1 MKFSISLLMLLSPL
15 SLLAIDHG
23 QQEGQKR
30 LNAIVKSVEVK
41 EKITAD
47 KVFKFFG
54 GKADQ
59 MKGSIDPQKMCHVD
73 ESDFVEIR
81 KQTVYPLVRAM
92 KAKNIEPL
100 KKIVSKSFA
109 VSDFEKVIG
118 KRAAHSFGAIKQYN
132 WEGQAASLKGDKAL
146 KSLNN
151 YLNKFSQVDDVEF
164 RTVKYLSYQK
174 DRNPENFK
182 MNSTILLTR
191 YDLRAKNSK
200 GLRVN
205 DRGFAKIAVSKIG
218 NDWKMNSIEFLSGET
233 VTSSKPSFTETT
245 IDSGLA
251 SIPVYTR
258 NEAIRRGGYAIA
270 VGDYNGD
277 NHQDVYVG
285 SWGAGHLLEGN
296 GKGNFKVVKDSGL
309 EKETL
314 VKTAVFGDFFNTGR
328 QDLLLVRFVPTNTDG
343 KKSDTDKF
351 SDIVFYKNN
360 GKGKFS
366 KMPSPVTN
374 RVVASN
380 AMPGAVSDM
389 NGDGLL
395 DFYVGF
401 PGSLDFT
408 FIGDASKIMQ
418 GAKVQGLFLNNG
430 KGSFTDTTNHSL
442 YRNSSE
448 GQGLFP
454 HSALSYDYDQ
464 DGDMDIIV
472 LDDRGNL
479 SPIYK
484 NVENGKFVEVADNTG
499 MTNNDLAMG
508 AAGGDLDN
516 DGVVDFAMT
525 NVNFVAAERWQES
538 CAANWHMKKV
548 TMGNNGLRLYK
559 GHGAGNFVEMTK
571 LSGLDWAG
579 EGMAGVEFI
588 DYDNDGLLDIYVAN
602 GLWSGTSKE
611 QDLSSVF
618 FRSLVENHKYLIDE
632 MYFGETESDFMR
644 VLNSYKGDIY
654 GGNLVERPS
663 MAGYQRNRLFRNMGK
678 GKFLEVG
685 YLEGVDSIADGYV
698 ISKADINEDGKMDIV
713 LRNGDPGIKEVN
725 YPAVQ
730 LFINNSKNKNSL
742 LVELE
747 GTKSN
752 KDGVGAF
759 VEATI
764 GKNKIIRHMIA
775 NNGTAQSQK
784 ALHFGLGKAKKVNKL
799 VVSWPSGEKQVLKN
813 VKKGKIKIV
822 ETKSSKF
829 AVK

>member
-1 MKFSISLLMLLSPL
+1 MKFSIALLLALSPL
-15 SLLAIDHG
+15 SLLALDHG
-23 QQEGQKR
+23 QEEGTKR
-30 LNAIVKSVEVK
+30 LRSIVESVKVK
-41 EKITAD
+41 EKISPN
-47 KVFKFFG
+47 KVFEFFG
-54 GKADQ
+54 GTNKNIKD
-59 MKGSIDPQKMCHVD
+59 SIDPQKMCHVD
-73 ESDFVEIR
+73 EADFVEIR
-81 KQTVYPLVRAM
+81 RQTIFPLTDIIKNNKVSSL
-92 KAKNIEPL
+92 KNITNESFSITNLQKL
-100 KKIVSKSFA
+100 KM
-109 VSDFEKVIG
+109 EKAIN
-118 KRAAHSFGAIKQYN
+118 AFGSVKQYPWKTAN
-132 WEGQAASLKGDKAL
+132 QALNGDKAY
-146 KSLNN
+146 KSLSK
-151 YLNKFSQVDDVEF
+151 YLSSYSKIDDVEF
-164 RTVKYLSYQK
+164 RTIKYLSYKK
-174 DRNPENFK
+174 DRNPANFK
-182 MNSTILLTR
+182 MNNAVLLTR
-191 YDLRAKNSK
+191 FDLRAESK
-200 GLRVN
+200 KGHKVN
-205 DRGFAKIAVSKIG
+205 DRGFAKIAVSKTG
-218 NDWKMNSIEFLSGET
+218 SDWKINNIEFLSGET
-233 VTSSKPSFTETT
+233 LTSAKPTFKEMT
-245 IDSGLA
+245 INSGLA

-258 NEAIRRGGYAIA
+258 NEAIRRGGYAVA

-277 NHQDVYVG
+277 SHQDIYVG
-285 SWGAGHLLEGN
+285 SWGAGHLLKGN
-296 GKGNFKVVKDSGL
+296 GKGNFTEVKNSGL

-314 VKTAVFGDFFNTGR
+314 VKTAIFGDFFNSGN

-343 KKSDTDKF
+343 TKSSSEKF

-360 GKGKFS
+360 GKGKFK

-380 AMPGAVSDM
+380 AMPGAAGDF

-418 GAKVQGLFLNNG
+418 GAKTQGLFMNNG

-442 YRNSSE
+442 YKNTTE

-464 DGDMDIIV
+464 DGDMDIVV

-479 SPIYK
+479 SPVYK
-484 NVENGKFVEVADNTG
+484 NTGEGKFVEVADNTG

-508 AAGGDLDN
+508 ASGGDIDN
-516 DGVVDFAMT
+516 DGIVDFAMT

-538 CAANWHMKKV
+538 CASNWHVKKI

-571 LSGLDWAG
+571 IAGLDWAG

-588 DYDNDGLLDIYVAN
+588 DYDNDGLLDVYVAN

-654 GGNLVERPS
+654 GKNLVERPS
-663 MAGYQRNRLFRNMGK
+663 MAGFQRNRLFRNMGS

-698 ISKADINEDGKMDIV
+698 ISKADINEDGRMDLV
-713 LRNGDPGIKEVN
+713 LRNGDPGIKEVH

-730 LFINNSKNKNSL
+730 LFINNSKNENSL

-752 KDGVGAF
+752 KDGIGAF

-764 GKNKIIRHMIA
+764 GKTKVIRHMIA

-799 VVSWPSGEKQVLKN
+799 VVSWPSGEKQILKN
-813 VKKGKIKIV
+813 IKKGKIRIK
-822 ETKSSKF
+822 ESKKSTF
-829 AVK
+829 AAK